1 MRLRPHGTP
10 AGGERRREVERR
22 LAEHGLLAGP
32 HRVGVGTP
40 EGEAFAHRLR
50 WALADLG
57 GGFAVFGG
65 YLASRADLLGVG
77 GCLELAELAGPDDG
91 SVPADAGEEAA
102 ATAAELIA
110 AELGAPPPEL
120 FSGFEAEPFAVRALE
135 QRHRAWL
142 PDGRA
147 VVVRLLRPSA
157 VAAVEADLEHLALL
171 RAAFPDRRDE
181 LAAAIADFR
190 RELAERLDLR
200 RRAALLRALGEV
212 AADGSGIFGASPP
225 PVPEVIGHLSGPK
238 VLTLEQLG
246 GVDPAEVA
254 RLHPERPEVAYSL
267 ARRLAL
273 LWLQQLF
280 GSRGVPVELEA
291 EELADGR
298 LAITGGLYAD
308 AAGGSR
314 ENLREYLRA
323 AAAHDAEAVA
333 GPLLRELAPAD
344 DPRAEVDFRRR
355 LRQAVP
361 FRAGRLSADG
371 ESLAEHLLLHW
382 RLAVEHGYRPRP
394 QLLAFYRG
402 VFRVAASH
410 RALGAT
416 ADAARDPLR
425 DALGDR
431 RWREEWSRIGELAD
445 PMRMA
450 ATFESYL
457 SAFSTFPQQL
467 ERLLD
472 DRERRPEPAPP
483 RRSGSGGATAV
494 ALALAMAAVALLT
507 HRLSGVAATAEWA
520 EPAGTVIFLVL
531 GALLLRAAGRR

>member
-1 MRLRPHGTP
+1 
-10 AGGERRREVERR
+10 VERR

-32 HRVGVGTP
+32 HRLGVGTP

-77 GCLELAELAGPDDG
+77 GCLELAEIDG
-91 SVPADAGEEAA
+91 ASVPDDAGEV
-102 ATAAELIA
+102 AELLA
-110 AELGAPPPEL
+110 TELGAGPAEL
-120 FSGFEAEPFAVRALE
+120 FGSFEAEPFAVRRLE

-142 PDGRA
+142 PDGRP

-157 VAAVEADLEHLALL
+157 VAAVAADLEHLSLL
-171 RAAFPDRRDE
+171 RPAFRDRRGE
-181 LAAAIADFR
+181 LEAAVADFR

-246 GVDPAEVA
+246 GVDPEEVV

-280 GSRGVPVELEA
+280 GSRGVPVEVEV

-333 GPLLRELAPAD
+333 GPLLRELAPPD

-410 RALGAT
+410 RILGAT
-416 ADAARDPLR
+416 ADATRDPLR

-472 DRERRPEPAPP
+472 GRERRPEPAPR
-483 RRSGSGGATAV
+483 RRSEGGGASAV
-494 ALALAMAAVALLT
+494 ALALAMAAVVLLT
-507 HRLSGVAATAEWA
+507 HRLAGVEATAEWA